1 MKKNNID
8 LNSFDKA
15 YVFPNDILYG
25 NHFTSTHPSDFFTFT
40 RVAALLLFLLTDGHF
55 EIHVIDIR
63 SAFAK
68 AMAGQVLDIP
78 VPFRGGVLEASF
90 GRF

>member
-63 SAFAK
+63 YWIFQS
-68 AMAGQVLDIP
+68 LS
-78 VPFRGGVLEASF
+78 GGAS
-90 GRF
+90 